1 MGTEG
6 GNVSYGPD
14 TEHEISSVRLRE
26 VDGGGGID
34 QSCAAE
40 GGGGPGIKGSLP
52 SGQCSPHAKLMHPQA
67 AMFLHLGSTHFFGSS
82 LPPHTLISKSNY
94 TRHFNALRS
103 LPANPPRE
111 AIHDPPSRPYSSIH
125 PSIHPSDSILSSG
138 EP

>member
-82 LPPHTLISKSNY
+82 LPPHIDL
-94 TRHFNALRS
+94 
-103 LPANPPRE
+103 
-111 AIHDPPSRPYSSIH
+111 
-125 PSIHPSDSILSSG
+125 
-138 EP
+138 

>member
-6 GNVSYGPD
+6 GNVRYGPD

-67 AMFLHLGSTHFFGSS
+67 AMFLHLGLGIHWSRG
-82 LPPHTLISKSNY
+82 Y
-94 TRHFNALRS
+94 GTRLRAQ
-103 LPANPPRE
+103 PVPQP
-111 AIHDPPSRPYSSIH
+111 
-125 PSIHPSDSILSSG
+125 G
-138 EP
+138 